1 MIIWPAKR
9 QDEELDYSWTL
20 HLENGEHIDAHT
32 VTLVSGT
39 AVIDSTLHTNT
50 KVTSWLSNGT
60 SDSVFELTAITQQG
74 RTYQTT
80 AVLQVAPEHDADTAA
95 FLTAFPAFAGV
106 TDATLQFWI
115 GRASGLIDASWSAHD
130 RAFAGYLLAAH
141 YMTLNGLGAGT
152 EAEMANNGATGMTK
166 LKSGAFEVSFSENAG
181 ASKSAYSGTKYGL
194 QFYEILRRNKA
205 GPLVTGGGLW
215 AY

>member
-9 QDEELDYSWTL
+9 QDEVLEYEWAPSLD
-20 HLENGEHIDAHT
+20 NGEHISGHT
-32 VTLVSGT
+32 IVRVSGS
-39 AVIDSTLHTNT
+39 AVVSSSTTSNT
-50 KVTSWLSNGT
+50 LLTVHIANGS
-60 SDSVFELTAITQQG
+60 SDTVFELTVTTTRG

-80 AVLQVAPEHDADTAA
+80 AVLQVAPEHDAETAA

-166 LKSGAFEVSFSENAG
+166 LKSGAFEVSFSDGAG
-181 ASKSAYSGTKYGL
+181 ANKGAYSGTKYGL